1 MRRAASTR
9 APTLQGD
16 PISPFAR
23 SLKSLDKEERDNL
36 KFNNHIRDA
45 YVDLYFKKMPLTLRI
60 GKQQVVWGESD
71 GFRMLDRANTL
82 DLSWHFFQELPPPGF
97 GFDELRQPFFMVK
110 GLWDFQQLGPLS
122 QPFLEFFWNPGDWN
136 PGKIAFLPRPWGV
149 NLLDPL
155 EQRAR

>member
-1 MRRAASTR
+1 
-9 APTLQGD
+9 
-16 PISPFAR
+16 
-23 SLKSLDKEERDNL
+23 
-36 KFNNHIRDA
+36 
-45 YVDLYFKKMPLTLRI
+45 V
-60 GKQQVVWGESD
+60 GESD

-136 PGKIAFLPRPWGV
+136 PGKISFLPRPWGV

-155 EQRAR
+155 NNVQGTGVAVVVLLDRFGR